1 MIIDKEI
8 EKFSNENQ
16 MITGTERLTGEQT
29 MTNRNLESIKRTHI
43 WNISTERLTV
53 AQENT

>member
-16 MITGTERLTGEQT
+16 MITGTERLT
-29 MTNRNLESIKRTHI
+29 I
-43 WNISTERLTV
+43 
-53 AQENT
+53 AQENA

>member
-8 EKFSNENQ
+8 EKFSNENK
-16 MITGTERLTGEQT
+16 MITGTERLNGEQT

-43 WNISTERLTV
+43 WNIST
-53 AQENT
+53 